1 MKKSV
6 IILMLILATGFLF
19 AKEKHVADL
28 GDLKIELFP
37 ELKGE
42 ELAVDIKITNISG
55 KTCYIQNVFL
65 KFEYFDEN
73 YQEYRIC
80 STQMDVVDEKGIKS
94 PYIGILGFI
103 EAKGK
108 WEKGYFTRLGKGK
121 SITGHIT
128 NLFNSY
134 PRAKDCEYIT
144 IQYNYQLGKSEPVTV
159 KLK

>member
-1 MKKSV
+1 MKKPITFIALLLFSS
-6 IILMLILATGFLF
+6 LFLF
-19 AKEKHVADL
+19 AEKHIADW

-159 KLK
+159 KLR